1 MPVPEVYGWCRD
13 HGETFS
19 HMQLVDGITLEDA
32 WPDMFVEEKYIC
44 IQLHN
49 ILGRVATTETRSI
62 LSIYT

>member
-1 MPVPEVYGWCRD
+1 
-13 HGETFS
+13 
-19 HMQLVDGITLEDA
+19 MQLVDGITLEDA